1 MCPLWWGEG
10 EDGMGCVIRYC
21 GGAVLLGALWVFCTA
36 AGAQDVRFVDVT
48 EQCGIDF
55 VHVNGAS
62 QEKFPVETMCAGCGF
77 LDYDGDGDLD
87 IYLVNGAPLPG
98 FKAEQTPVNRLY
110 RNDGAASGWTFTD
123 VTEASGAGDSGYG
136 MGCVAGDYD
145 NDGDQDL
152 YVTNWGP
159 NVLYRNEGNGTFTNV
174 TDQAGVGNA
183 LWGSAAAF
191 FDYDGDGD
199 LDLYVANYLDSR
211 LDNNKFCSS
220 LRSMGKRA
228 YCHPDEYPGVPDVL
242 YRNEGDGTFTDVTRE
257 AGVYQPGGKG
267 LGVVCTDYDGD
278 GDLDLYVANDS
289 MENYLFDNSGDGM
302 FEEVALLV
310 GAAFNEAGQ
319 AEAGMGVDCAD
330 VDGDG
335 FLDLM
340 IGHLDNETN
349 TLYRNEGEGM
359 FTDVTPTSGIGPPTL
374 LKVTFGMVF
383 LDVENDGDADA
394 FAANGHV
401 LDNISLVSDQV
412 PYKQPNQLFE
422 NVGGGRF
429 VEASERYG
437 PGLGIVKASRGLAAG
452 DYDNDGDVDLLVAN
466 IAEGPDL
473 LRNEGGNGENWL
485 MVKLVGGARGGM
497 RDAGFGNKG
506 IPSRQE
512 RRSGEPEAGLPV
524 RCTQTGV
531 SQSSGV
537 GGEGSGGGVSNRDGV
552 GARVTVVAGDLRQVK
567 EVHCGASYL
576 AANDLRVHF
585 GLGKREGV
593 DSLEVRWPSGIV
605 DRVEGVGVNRLVVI
619 REGEAG
625 RGWGR

>member
-1 MCPLWWGEG
+1 MGWGC
-10 EDGMGCVIRYC
+10 GMRYC
-21 GGAVLLGALWVFCTA
+21 TGAVLLGALWVFCTA
-36 AGAQDVRFVDVT
+36 AGAQDVQFVDVT
-48 EQCGIDF
+48 GQSGIDF

-62 QEKFPVETMCAGCGF
+62 GEKFPVETMCAGCGF

-87 IYLVNGAPLPG
+87 VYLVNGAPLPG

-110 RNDGAASGWTFTD
+110 RNDGAAAGWTFTD
-123 VTEASGAGDSGYG
+123 VTGASGAGDSGYG

-159 NVLYRNEGNGTFTNV
+159 NVLYRNEGNGTFTDV

-191 FDYDGDGD
+191 FDYDRDGD

-289 MENYLFDNSGDGM
+289 MENYLFDNSGNGT

-310 GAAFNEAGQ
+310 GVAFNEAGQ

-349 TLYRNEGEGM
+349 TLYRNEGGGM

-374 LKVTFGMVF
+374 LKVAFGMVF

-437 PGLGIVKASRGLAAG
+437 PGLDIVKASRGLAAG

-497 RDAGFGNKG
+497 RNANFGNQG
-506 IPSRQE
+506 ISSREE
-512 RRSGEPEAGLPV
+512 RRSGEGMPNPRSE
-524 RCTQTGV
+524 
-531 SQSSGV
+531 V
-537 GGEGSGGGVSNRDGV
+537 GGEGPGDRVSNRDGI

-605 DRVEGVGVNRLVVI
+605 DRLDGVGVNRLVVI
-619 REGEAG
+619 REGEAR